1 MTAAPSDAPASTQAP
16 PERTGSP
23 EWAPVHVVT
32 RAMRSQP
39 RPICIEY
46 MVDPAAFACAV
57 LPEAAALLAG
67 GAPDRV
73 LAARASAVE
82 KLRDDL
88 ALLVRWPALQASLET
103 DAQALRA
110 AMRSGRTPSDL
121 DRQILVSIRSTGTT
135 NAARAEAQRNASILM
150 DVLALQAL
158 LASFPEG

>member
-1 MTAAPSDAPASTQAP
+1 MSTSAKVFTSRQAV
-16 PERTGSP
+16 S
-23 EWAPVHVVT
+23 
-32 RAMRSQP
+32 
-39 RPICIEY
+39 
-46 MVDPAAFACAV
+46 
-57 LPEAAALLAG
+57 ALLAG

-121 DRQILVSIRSTGTT
+121 DRQILTSIRSTGTT
-135 NAARAEAQRNASILM
+135 NAARAEAQRVAAGR
-150 DVLALQAL
+150 DWRKVLDLHTRRLRRRGLIRHAAGRWVVCR
-158 LASFPEG
+158 E

>member
-1 MTAAPSDAPASTQAP
+1 MSTSAKVFTSRQAV
-16 PERTGSP
+16 S
-23 EWAPVHVVT
+23 
-32 RAMRSQP
+32 
-39 RPICIEY
+39 
-46 MVDPAAFACAV
+46 
-57 LPEAAALLAG
+57 ALLAG

-88 ALLVRWPALQASLET
+88 ALLVRWPALQASLEA

-135 NAARAEAQRNASILM
+135 NAARAEAQRVA
-150 DVLALQAL
+150 DGRDWRKVLDLHTRRLRRRGLIRHAAGRWVVCR
-158 LASFPEG
+158 E